1 MRLIWFDCCGL
12 AVSSIILMSYYT
24 RNNIPILQNKIF
36 ICQVWTA
43 FATTFLNMTL
53 GIMQNLNFVAASPQ
67 NLLLANSVAFLYHV
81 LRLVNALLYVYYI
94 VIALDIRENSRF
106 MFLCVYL
113 PFVLA
118 MAICILGIFWEPVFY
133 FDTKGGH
140 HAGPLMSV
148 LYLIALFYLFVII
161 YLTVYHRKVIPLPR
175 RIAFHS
181 FGSLVIGTVLIERLF
196 PNIMI
201 ENFGSVLCQL
211 LIYLTIQRPEEIVDG
226 STGLLNKFSFL
237 RMLSIQLHQKHHID
251 LLVIKI
257 KNRRFLEKT
266 LGMRVWVMLM
276 IEVANYLHRMS
287 RKVRAYQLSNGTFC
301 LMILHDPSGALVVE
315 QITKDLKKRMALPWK
330 TADLNIPLPSDI
342 SLYRCPEDA
351 STIEDIM
358 DLIEGHGA
366 SPQDMAR
373 VDTGAEAGIRAQ
385 EVERALRDALKKG
398 SFKIV
403 YQPIYSTAH
412 KRFLSAE
419 ALLRLT
425 DDTLGNIGPDEFI
438 PIAEQSGTIIGIG
451 RFVLENTC
459 RFIKENQLENMGI
472 EYIEVNLSIVEC
484 LQDDLVER
492 ILDTLKRYEVQTNQI
507 NFEITETAP
516 ETLPENILNN
526 IRRLSDNGIRFSL
539 DDYGTGYSNIGRI
552 LTTPLDIIKLDRSII
567 HAYFADS
574 TLEASIILKE
584 TIRMLKKLN
593 KSIVAEGVET
603 EEQALTLIA
612 MECDFIQGYYYS
624 RPLPMPAFLEFIM
637 KQANV
642 EV

>member
-12 AVSSIILMSYYT
+12 AVSAIILMSYYT

-36 ICQVWTA
+36 IYQVWVA
-43 FATTFLNMTL
+43 FATSSLNLTL
-53 GIMQNLNFVAASPQ
+53 GIWQNIGFIAAGPQ
-67 NLLLANSVAFLYHV
+67 NLLLAQSVAFLYHV
-81 LRLVNALLYVYYI
+81 LRMVNALLYVYYI
-94 VIALDIRENSRF
+94 VIALDIRENLRF
-106 MFLCVYL
+106 LFLCVYL
-113 PFVLA
+113 PFAAA
-118 MAICILGIFWEPVFY
+118 MVTCILGVVWKPVFY
-133 FDTKGGH
+133 FDVEGNH

-148 LYLIALFYLFVII
+148 LYFIALFYLFVII

-181 FGSLVIGTVLIERLF
+181 FGTLVIGTVLVERWF
-196 PNIMI
+196 PSIMI

-226 STGLLNKFSFL
+226 STGLLNKISFL

-257 KNRRFLEKT
+257 KNRRFLEKS
-266 LGMRVWVMLM
+266 LGMRAWGMLM
-276 IEVANYLHRMS
+276 IEVANYLHHMT
-287 RKVRAYQLSNGTFC
+287 RKVRAYQLSNGTYC
-301 LMILHDPSGALVVE
+301 LMIPRNSSGELVTE
-315 QITKDLKKRMALPWK
+315 QITEDLKKRSTLPWK
-330 TADLNIPLPSDI
+330 TAALSMHLPSDI
-342 SLYRCPEDA
+342 VLYRCPEDA
-351 STIEDIM
+351 ATIEEIM
-358 DLIEGHGA
+358 DLIEGQDLN
-366 SPQDMAR
+366 PQDTAR
-373 VDTGAEAGIRAQ
+373 ADTGSETGMRVQ
-385 EVERALRDALKKG
+385 EVERAIRDALKKG
-398 SFKIV
+398 SFEVV
-403 YQPIYSTAH
+403 YQPIYSTTH

-419 ALLRLT
+419 ALLRLK
-425 DDTLGNIGPDEFI
+425 DDKLGNIGPDEFI
-438 PIAEQSGTIIGIG
+438 PIAEQSGMIIAIG

-459 RFIKENQLENMGI
+459 RFIQEKQLGKMGI

-492 ILDTLKRYEVQTNQI
+492 ILDTLKRYQVQTSQI

-516 ETLPENILNN
+516 ETLPEDILNN

-552 LTTPLDIIKLDRSII
+552 LTTPLDIIKLDRCII
-567 HAYFADS
+567 QAYFADR
-574 TLEASIILKE
+574 TLDASIILKE

-603 EEQALTLIA
+603 EEQALSLTA

-642 EV
+642 RA